1 MAGSKSRIV
10 NYLPGWHWIYKEDH
24 VQWTTRTGR
33 TSYERHAVAPDGQ
46 TYSVRDTQVLQRI
59 ESGKAGQPKPPTV
72 PRQGRTKRLVN
83 KGAPGQGS
91 LYDPSIHGKSESW
104 VFRSYGDAQNYFM
117 LNPPPNWARNAIIQ
131 VRFTERL
138 YSTNKVGS
146 DKVGKKNGYASV
158 SPYFDAQEISEMAQ
172 GQQYGGI
179 VPNAWDA
186 GAKNLTNYDMS
197 GDKARVYVLFQEK

>member
-1 MAGSKSRIV
+1 MAGSNIEF
-10 NYLPGWHWIYKEDH
+10 LPGYRWAYKGEET
-24 VQWTTRTGR
+24 WTTKTGK
-33 TSYERHAVAPDGQ
+33 SSNERHAIAPDG
-46 TYSVRDTQVLQRI
+46 TRLSVRDAQNLQRARAQVV
-59 ESGKAGQPKPPTV
+59 GQAKAPTV

-91 LYDPSIHGKSESW
+91 LYDPSVHGKSESW

-138 YSTNKVGS
+138 YSTTKVGS

-158 SPYFDAQEISEMAQ
+158 SPYFDAQEISEMAS